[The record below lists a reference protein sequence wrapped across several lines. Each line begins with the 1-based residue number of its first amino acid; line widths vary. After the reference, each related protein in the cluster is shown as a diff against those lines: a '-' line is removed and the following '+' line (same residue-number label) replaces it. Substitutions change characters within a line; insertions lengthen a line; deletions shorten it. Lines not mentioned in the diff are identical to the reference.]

1 MPKQVLIAEDDRAL
15 CRSLARAVE
24 KLGYGVQQVHDGD
37 AALESVRDHP
47 PDLVL
52 LDLLLPKV
60 DGLGVVR
67 RLRSVE
73 MTEIPLVAMSGVY
86 RGASVA
92 RDLERAGVDVFL
104 EKPFSARDL
113 AGHLERLLG
122 PAQVAAAEKEESERY
137 DLAITPAPQVLWP
150 PMRDGLTGVLHFQ
163 LGKRHKELL
172 LENGRPRAVR
182 SNLVKET
189 LGRRLFDAGHIDQR
203 AYQEAQRRGQATGQ
217 PQGAVLVKLGAISQ
231 AQVDRALVA
240 QARDKLF
247 DLLAWTE
254 GEAWFAPSARAVSQ
268 GTELEGWTPRK
279 AIVQGAGSIHS
290 AVIQRGLQPFHDC
303 EVAVDTNVVQGE
315 ELGPAAQALLGI
327 LRSEKRVGALLRDHA
342 ATLYAMWLVGAVSFQ
357 GAAQSGV
364 ASGPA
369 DRGGPGLAKQLEELK
384 RAHRSQNHFEVL
396 GLETSATGADAH
408 RAFVGL
414 AKQHHPDKV
423 GAESPELQALASEV
437 FARISEA
444 NEVISDSERRRN
456 YLKQLKKGSSAE
468 ADQQAVTRIVS
479 AEQQFRKAEELVKR
493 RQYSQAIE
501 ALQWALR
508 LDPAEGEFHALLGW
522 ASFLANPHDIS
533 ARDEAVENMK
543 KATTLAP
550 NSPSGYYFLGKLYKA
565 SEQLEAAEKMFR
577 KVLELRP
584 GHVEAT
590 QELRLFELRRSKS
603 GNGTKTR
610 FGLGRTK

>member
-24 KLGYGVQQVHDGD
+24 KLGYGVRQVHDGN

-60 DGLGVVR
+60 DGLGVLR
-67 RLRSVE
+67 RLRSVDR
-73 MTEIPLVAMSGVY
+73 TEIPLVAMSGVY

-92 RDLERAGVDVFL
+92 RDLKSSGVDVFL

-122 PAQVAAAEKEESERY
+122 PPEETPGEEASERY

-172 LENGRPRAVR
+172 LEDGRPRAVR
-182 SNLVKET
+182 SNLAKET

-203 AYQEAQRRGQATGQ
+203 AYQEAQRRGRATGQ
-217 PQGAVLVKLGAISQ
+217 PQGALLVKLGAISQ
-231 AQVDRALVA
+231 AQLDRALVR

-247 DLLAWTE
+247 DLLSWTE
-254 GEAWFAPSARAVSQ
+254 GEAWFAPTARAVSK
-268 GTELEGWTPRK
+268 GTELDGWTPRK
-279 AIVQGAGSIHS
+279 AIVQGAGSINPS
-290 AVIQRGLQPFHDC
+290 VLQRGLQPFHDC
-303 EVAVDTNVVQGE
+303 EVAVDANAVEGE
-315 ELGPAAQALLGI
+315 EIGPAAQALLST
-327 LRSEKRVGALLRDHA
+327 LRSEKRVSALLRDHA
-342 ATLYAMWLVGAVSFQ
+342 ATLYALWLVGAVAFEKGGES
-357 GAAQSGV
+357 GAA
-364 ASGPA
+364 AGPA

-384 RAHRSQNHFEVL
+384 RAHRTQNHFEVL
-396 GLETSATGADAH
+396 GLETSATETDAR

-414 AKQHHPDKV
+414 AKQYHPDKV
-423 GAESPELQALASEV
+423 GSESPELQALASEV

-444 NEVISDSERRRN
+444 NELISDSERRRN
-456 YLKQLKKGSSAE
+456 YVKQLKKGSSAE

-479 AEQQFRKAEELVKR
+479 AEQQFRKAEEPVKR
-493 RQYSQAIE
+493 REYGQAIE
-501 ALQWALR
+501 ALQWALK
-508 LDPAEGEFHALLGW
+508 LDPEEGEFHALLGW
-522 ASFLANPHDIS
+522 AGFLASPNEIS
-533 ARDEAVENMK
+533 ARNEAIEHMN

-590 QELRLFELRRSKS
+590 QELRLFEMRRSKGDRGS
-603 GNGTKTR
+603 KKL
-610 FGLGRTK
+610 FGRGMKK